1 MTRFPLA
8 RLLLALFTI
17 LIFLLSS
24 STGIALAQEK
34 CELSRYVL
42 PGNRSFPEG
51 VTYQPETGYVFA
63 SSVVDGTI
71 FRGQLGKEELESFL
85 PAGSDGRRR
94 AQGIK
99 IDAQK
104 RLFVS
109 GSSTG
114 LILVYDSTN
123 GELLAK
129 FDTGIE
135 PGVVTRTECLD
146 GAFLDLNIKDC
157 SIINDVTILPSGDA
171 YFTDSFSPY
180 LFRVTSDSQG
190 KFTLERFMDFTGT
203 SLVYGKGQGI
213 TANIN
218 LNGIVSTPDGAYLIV
233 AQTNTGKL
241 FRIALADKTVTEIN
255 LGGELVSGD
264 GLVLNGQT
272 LYVVRNNHDIAT
284 LHLAPDWS
292 SGQLVSIFD
301 DPILNTPT
309 TMALVEDCLLVTNS
323 QFEKQVPGATP
334 ELPFTLLSIPID
346 VVENGAGLD
355 RDLNLVSRRTER

>member
-1 MTRFPLA
+1 M
-8 RLLLALFTI
+8 
-17 LIFLLSS
+17 
-24 STGIALAQEK
+24 ALAEEK
-34 CELSRYVL
+34 CSPNKYIL

-51 VTYQPETGYVFA
+51 VAYQPETGYVFA

-71 FRGQLGKEELESFL
+71 FRGQLGKGELEVFL

-99 IDAQK
+99 IDSQK

-114 LILVYDSTN
+114 LILVYDGIS
-123 GELLAK
+123 GDLLAK

-135 PGVVTRTECLD
+135 PGIVTRPECLN

-180 LFRVTSDSQG
+180 LFKVSSDSQG

-203 SLVYGKGQGI
+203 SLVYGQGQGI

-233 AQTNTGKL
+233 GQTNTGKL
-241 FRIALADKTVTEIN
+241 FRITLADKTVTEID

-284 LHLAPDWS
+284 LHLTPNWS
-292 SGQLVSIFD
+292 NGQLVSIFD
-301 DPILNTPT
+301 NPILTTPT
-309 TMALVEDCLLVTNS
+309 TMALVKDCLLVTNS
-323 QFEKQVPGATP
+323 QFEKQVPDASP
-334 ELPFTLLSIPID
+334 DLPFTLLSIPVK
-346 VVENGAGLD
+346 VVENDTGGRKYETGLGFSGGIGGP
-355 RDLNLVSRRTER
+355 VKK